1 MNRTD
6 TIVQITRTTG
16 ITKTQGKRVI
26 DALEARIKAHSDAG
40 ERVLLRGLG
49 R

>member
-6 TIVQITRTTG
+6 TIIQITRTTG

-26 DALEARIKAHSDAG
+26 DALC
-40 ERVLLRGLG
+40 
-49 R
+49 